1 MMLLL
6 VLGWKIMDYK
16 TSGVDIEAG
25 DAFVGNISQIVKS
38 THRPEVLGGFGGFNG
53 MTKIPAGYEKPVLVS
68 GADGVGTKVHVAE
81 INATGDPSV
90 MRDIGID
97 LVAMCVNDV
106 ITCGAQPLYFLDYI
120 CTSDIK
126 LHGDLVKELVAGIA
140 EGCKQSGCSLLGG
153 ETAEHP
159 QRLATVDPIR
169 DLSGFCTGIVEENE
183 IIDGSLIRESDVVI
197 GIESSGLHSNG
208 YSLIRDM
215 LWRHKIF
222 LNGGYEEAWGGGG
235 MKDPS
240 ATPELLNPTIIYAP
254 LVKDLLEE
262 FPIMGMAHI
271 TGGGIPGNLPR
282 CLPEGL
288 KVDVDYNAWP
298 MPKLFSKIMLA
309 GEIPEEDMKKT
320 FNMGIGYCVVV
331 PANVATDVELRI
343 TGHGMKSWII
353 GEVTHI

>member
-1 MMLLL
+1 
-6 VLGWKIMDYK
+6 MDYK
-16 TSGVDIEAG
+16 TVGVDIEAG
-25 DAFVGNISQIVKS
+25 DAFVGSITERVKS

-53 MTKIPAGYEKPVLVS
+53 MTRIPAGYEKPVLVS

-81 INATGDPSV
+81 LNATGDPSV

-106 ITCGAQPLYFLDYI
+106 ITCGADPLYFLDYI

-126 LHGDLVKELVAGIA
+126 LHGELVKELVVGIA

-159 QRLATVDPIR
+159 RRRSMVDPIR
-169 DLSGFCTGIVEENE
+169 DMSGFCTGIVEENE
-183 IIDGSLIRESDVVI
+183 IIDGKLIRESDVVI
-197 GIESSGLHSNG
+197 GIESSGIHSNG
-208 YSLIRDM
+208 FSLIRDM
-215 LWRHKIF
+215 LFRHMIY
-222 LNGGYEEAWGGGG
+222 LS
-235 MKDPS
+235 D
-240 ATPELLNPTIIYAP
+240 TPELLNPTIIYAP
-254 LVKDLLEE
+254 LVKKLLDEV
-262 FPIMGMAHI
+262 PVMGMAHI

-288 KVDVDYNAWP
+288 KVDVNYNAWP

-309 GEIPEEDMKKT
+309 GEIPEEEMKKT

-331 PANVATDVELRI
+331 PANVSEDTQSIIKTYGLR
-343 TGHGMKSWII
+343 SWII